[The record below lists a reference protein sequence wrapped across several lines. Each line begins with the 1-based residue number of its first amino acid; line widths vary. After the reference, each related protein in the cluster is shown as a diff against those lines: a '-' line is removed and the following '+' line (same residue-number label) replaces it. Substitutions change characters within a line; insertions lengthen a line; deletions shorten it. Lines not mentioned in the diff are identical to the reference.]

1 MPVHQALNALGAA
14 PVRFVPQSALP
25 EGLAYERFIFDT
37 GCVPTRDNL
46 HDFFN
51 GLVWWRF
58 PETKRRMNR
67 LQAQALATQA
77 PGDPRGPLRDAL
89 TLFDENGLLL
99 HAPAPLWE
107 ALRQRQWQHLC
118 VALRPLWAQARVE
131 LFGHAL
137 LEKLVSPWKSVTAHV
152 YQAERAL
159 NVDNALD
166 ANLAQDLQP
175 VRLATKPFVPLPV
188 LGIPGWCPENAIPA
202 FYDDSAVFRP
212 VRAVASAPVRV
223 RQA

>member
-1 MPVHQALNALGAA
+1 M
-14 PVRFVPQSALP
+14 RFVPQSALP

-58 PETKRRMNR
+58 PQTKRRMNR

-99 HAPAPLWE
+99 HAPEPLWE
-107 ALRQRQWQHLC
+107 ALRQRQWQCLG
-118 VALRPLWAQARVE
+118 VELRPLWAQAQVE
-131 LFGHAL
+131 LLGHAL

-152 YQAERAL
+152 YQAECAL
-159 NVDNALD
+159 IFDESLGASLD
-166 ANLAQDLQP
+166 ARLAHDLQP

-188 LGIPGWCPENAIPA
+188 LGIPGWCPGNAMPA
-202 FYDDSAVFRP
+202 FYDDSAVFRAA
-212 VRAVASAPVRV
+212 RAVVTAPTRV
-223 RQA
+223 QPA

>member
-1 MPVHQALNALGAA
+1 MPVHQALDALGAA

-51 GLVWWRF
+51 GLVWLRF
-58 PETKRRMNR
+58 PASKRRMNR
-67 LQAQALATQA
+67 LQAQALATQD

-99 HAPAPLWE
+99 QAPEPLWQ

-152 YQAERAL
+152 YLAESAI
-159 NVDNALD
+159 DFESFLD
-166 ANLAQDLQP
+166 EGLAQDLQP
-175 VRLATKPFVPLPV
+175 ERLAAKPFTPLPV
-188 LGIPGWCPENAIPA
+188 LGIPGWWPANAMPV
-202 FYDDSAVFRP
+202 FYDDPTVFRSAR
-212 VRAVASAPVRV
+212 RA
-223 RQA
+223 

>member
-1 MPVHQALNALGAA
+1 MPVHQALNTLGAA
-14 PVRFVPQSALP
+14 PVRFVPQSDLP

-58 PETKRRMNR
+58 PQTKRRMNR

-99 HAPAPLWE
+99 QAPAPLWE
-107 ALRQRQWQHLC
+107 ALRQRQWQRLC
-118 VALRPLWAQARVE
+118 VALRPLWAHARVE

-152 YQAERAL
+152 YQAECAI
-159 NVDNALD
+159 NFDNALD
-166 ANLAQDLQP
+166 QNLAQDLQP
-175 VRLATKPFVPLPV
+175 ERLATKPFVPLPV
-188 LGIPGWCPENAIPA
+188 LGIPGWCPDNALPA
-202 FYDDSAVFRP
+202 FYDDPVVFRAT
-212 VRAVASAPVRV
+212 RRTAVPHLPQVA
-223 RQA
+223 